1 MKIRVRFAPSPTGPL
16 HIGGLRTALFNYLI
30 AKKSGG
36 KFILR
41 IEDTDSK
48 RTVDGAEKHIIDS
61 LEWLGLD
68 FDEGPIRQSNRSKL
82 YKKQVDK
89 LLKQGNAYYA
99 FDSQED
105 LDGARE
111 AGGKDFKYNVK
122 TRMGLNNSFTVSEQ
136 EIKKRVKVINDPAAI
151 RNVSE
156 KLFSTKYQK
165 FMPDTIF
172 SQNIDEIRKF
182 FKKHKKVIVKPIN
195 SYSGNNIHLF
205 TKFNLKFF
213 QKFIKKHNHIMCQK
227 YLPKIK
233 EGDKRVFLINGKVRG
248 AISRIPKKGSFL
260 SNLSKGAKPI
270 NVKLTN
276 KEMKISKLISK
287 DLKKDKIFFAGI
299 DFIDEQLN
307 GDINVT
313 SPTGL
318 KTFYDLSKIN
328 LASTFWKELKA

>member
-1 MKIRVRFAPSPTGPL
+1 MTNKIIAIQGNHPSKLNP
-16 HIGGLRTALFNYLI
+16 RTDTSIFLAHEIQKKNYKIFYYDPKDLSIINFKVI
-30 AKKSGG
+30 AKGFFV
-36 KFILR
+36 KFDYRKKVFFKIL
-41 IEDTDSK
+41 K
-48 RTVDGAEKHIIDS
+48 KQK
-61 LEWLGLD
+61 LELIKCKYLL
-68 FDEGPIRQSNRSKL
+68 IRQDPPFNLEYICSTL
-82 YKKQVDK
+82 ILDK
-89 LLKQGNAYYA
+89 
-99 FDSQED
+99 
-105 LDGARE
+105 
-111 AGGKDFKYNVK
+111 
-122 TRMGLNNSFTVSEQ
+122 
-136 EIKKRVKVINDPAAI
+136 IKKRVEIINDPTAI

-195 SYSGNNIHLF
+195 SYSGNNIHLL

-213 QKFIKKHNHIMCQK
+213 QKFIKKHDHIMCQK
-227 YLPKIK
+227 YLSKIK
-233 EGDKRVFLINGKVRG
+233 EGDKRVFLINGKVCG

-270 NVKLTN
+270 NIKLTN